1 MWQARSR
8 TLKACLSRAYI
19 ETGGGGEKSIDD
31 VAGFLRMKWLTVS
44 NQSERH
50 QSIIF
55 DVCLAFEG
63 SSGVAA
69 TLS

>member
-1 MWQARSR
+1 
-8 TLKACLSRAYI
+8 
-19 ETGGGGEKSIDD
+19 
-31 VAGFLRMKWLTVS
+31 VS

-55 DVCLAFEG
+55 DVLPLAFER